1 MPWRERPGRILGLV
15 RVVDNAVVYR
25 VEPKEGTSLIYIV
38 DSAVDVLESENF
50 RLVALAYCPAA
61 FRTYN

>member
-1 MPWRERPGRILGLV
+1 MPWRERPGKILGLV

-25 VEPKEGTSLIYIV
+25 VKPREGTSLIYII
-38 DSAVDVLESENF
+38 DTAVDVLEGENF
-50 RLVALAYCPAA
+50 RVIALAYCPAA